1 MVLPLSFLILKTLS
15 HLCTKFSATPM
26 IQFLKDS
33 TFAVNEVINRSWD
46 LLRKHYFSVA
56 GLCFLL
62 FLTSNTSG
70 ILAFYF
76 SEVNTFLSVFMA
88 FLFVILYFGTQLTLF
103 KYILALIDKK
113 DKINLTDTIPNTKEL
128 LYFFTGMF
136 SIALLALLF
145 YLVISVVAFPLVYAR
160 IDVSLM
166 VNIARIVSAVVVF
179 VFLLRVAFYPFFIIE
194 QQAEPFRAL
203 RLSFALTKGNV
214 TRLLLILAFFAILH
228 LLYLYFNY
236 AGYPMVSTALSLVNS
251 FLVGPLSSVV
261 IAMAYRS
268 MMADYHGGD
277 DPEVMKNII

>member
-1 MVLPLSFLILKTLS
+1 MS
-15 HLCTKFSATPM
+15 M
-26 IQFLKDS
+26 IQFLKAS
-33 TFAVNEVINRSWD
+33 TFAVNEVISRSWD
-46 LLRKHYFSVA
+46 LLRKHYFSIA

-88 FLFVILYFGTQLTLF
+88 LLFVILYFGTQLTLF
-103 KYILALIDKK
+103 KYILALADKK
-113 DKINLTDTIPNTKEL
+113 EKINLIDTIPSAKEL
-128 LYFFTGMF
+128 RFFFTGML

-145 YLVISVVAFPLVYAR
+145 YLVISVLAFPLVYAG

-166 VNIARIVSAVVVF
+166 VNIARILSAVVILA
-179 VFLLRVAFYPFFIIE
+179 FLLRVAFYPFFIIE

-203 RLSFALTKGNV
+203 RLSFALTRGNV

-228 LLYLYFNY
+228 LLCVYFNY
-236 AGYPMVSTALSLVNS
+236 AGYPMVSTVLSLVNS

-261 IAMAYRS
+261 VSMAYRS
-268 MMADYHGGD
+268 MMADYRGGN
-277 DPEVMKNII
+277 DPDVMKHIL

>member
-1 MVLPLSFLILKTLS
+1 
-15 HLCTKFSATPM
+15 M

-46 LLRKHYFSVA
+46 LLRQHYFSIA

-88 FLFVILYFGTQLTLF
+88 FLFAILYFGTQLTLF
-103 KYILALIDKK
+103 KYIFTLIDHKER
-113 DKINLTDTIPNTKEL
+113 IQFIETIPSTKEL
-128 LYFFTGMF
+128 LFFFTGMF
-136 SIALLALLF
+136 SIALLALVF
-145 YLVISVVAFPLVYAR
+145 YLVISVLAFPLVYAR
-160 IDVSLM
+160 IEVSLM
-166 VNIARIVSAVVVF
+166 VNIARIVSAVVIF
-179 VFLLRVAFYPFFIIE
+179 IFLLRVAFYPFFIIDRH
-194 QQAEPFRAL
+194 AEPFRAI

-214 TRLLLILAFFAILH
+214 TKLLLILAFFAILH

-236 AGYPMVSTALSLVNS
+236 AGYPMVSTVLSLINS

-261 IAMAYRS
+261 VAVAYRN
-268 MMADYHGGD
+268 MMVDYRGGD
-277 DPEVMKNII
+277 DPELMKNIL

>member
-1 MVLPLSFLILKTLS
+1 
-15 HLCTKFSATPM
+15 M

-46 LLRKHYFSVA
+46 LLRQHYFSIA

-88 FLFVILYFGTQLTLF
+88 FLFAILYFGAQLTLF
-103 KYILALIDKK
+103 KYIFTLIDHRE
-113 DKINLTDTIPNTKEL
+113 KIQFIDTIPSVKEL

-145 YLVISVVAFPLVYAR
+145 YLVISVIAFPLVYAN
-160 IDVSLM
+160 IEVSLM
-166 VNIARIVSAVVVF
+166 VNIARIVSAIVIF
-179 VFLLRVAFYPFFIIE
+179 IFLLRVAFYPFFIIDRN
-194 QQAEPFRAL
+194 AEPFRAI

-214 TRLLLILAFFAILH
+214 TKLLLILAFFAILH
-228 LLYLYFNY
+228 LLFLYFNY
-236 AGYPMVSTALSLVNS
+236 AGYPMVSTVLSLVNS

-261 IAMAYRS
+261 VAVAYRN
-268 MMADYHGGD
+268 MMADYQGGD
-277 DPEVMKNII
+277 DPELMKNII